1 MRRDPLVPEDFDWEG
16 VEEFVGEND
25 GRDFAARRFL
35 KSIGRGEFCFSWV
48 EVTAQSPFDPLA
60 QGERAFDEDVAQ
72 GAKEIRKLFSRPV
85 ENILCKQTAAGA
97 EFDQVDL
104 PRRAEDSPH
113 FVELSGQQAAE
124 NSVDVA

>member
-1 MRRDPLVPEDFDWEG
+1 MMSQSLFD
-16 VEEFVGEND
+16 
-25 GRDFAARRFL
+25 
-35 KSIGRGEFCFSWV
+35 S
-48 EVTAQSPFDPLA
+48 LA

-72 GAKEIRKLFSRPV
+72 GAKEIRKLLSRPV
-85 ENILCKQTAAGA
+85 ENILCKQAAAGA

-104 PRRAEDSPH
+104 PRRVEDSPH